1 MTDFAF
7 KRTVVADVDA
17 VLERLK
23 TALSAEGLGVLYTL
37 EFSDIIAEKTGH
49 HLQSRVVGL
58 GVCSP
63 DLARQAL
70 ELDPDIAALLPCGAF
85 VIGSRTGTE
94 VGFLDPALVLG
105 LTGNE
110 ALGPLGDQA
119 RTMFQRVLAAV

>member
-1 MTDFAF
+1 MTDFAL
-7 KRTVVADVDA
+7 KRTVTADVDT

-23 TALSAEGLGVLYTL
+23 TALTAEGLGVLYTL

-49 HLQSRVVGL
+49 HLPNRVVGL

-70 ELDPDIAALLPCGAF
+70 ELDPSIAALLPCGAF
-85 VIGSRTGTE
+85 VIESLVGTE
-94 VGFLDPALVLG
+94 VGFLDPAMALG

-110 ALGPLGDQA
+110 ALGPLGTQA
-119 RTMFQRVLAAV
+119 KTMFQRVLAAV

>member
-1 MTDFAF
+1 MPHFAL
-7 KRTVVADVDA
+7 KRTVAADVDA
-17 VLERLK
+17 VLDRLR
-23 TALSAEGLGVLYTL
+23 TALTAEGLGVLYTL

-49 HLQSRVVGL
+49 HLRGRVVGL

-85 VIGSRTGTE
+85 VIESRTGTE

-110 ALGPLGDQA
+110 ALVPLGAQA
-119 RTMFQRVLAAV
+119 RTMFQRVLASV

>member
-1 MTDFAF
+1 MTDFAL
-7 KRTVVADVDA
+7 KRTVEADVDA

-23 TALSAEGLGVLYTL
+23 TALTAEGLGVLYTL

-49 HLQSRVVGL
+49 QLPNRVVGL

-70 ELDPDIAALLPCGAF
+70 ELDPSIAALLPCGAF
-85 VIGSRTGTE
+85 VIDTQNGTE
-94 VGFLDPALVLG
+94 VGFLDPALALG

-119 RTMFQRVLAAV
+119 RMMLQRVLAEV

>member
-1 MTDFAF
+1 MTDFAL
-7 KRTVVADVDA
+7 KRTVTADVDA

-23 TALSAEGLGVLYTL
+23 TALMAEGLGVLYSL

-49 HLQSRVVGL
+49 RLRGRVVGL
-58 GVCSP
+58 GICSP

-70 ELDPDIAALLPCGAF
+70 ELDPDVAALLPCGAF
-85 VIGSRTGTE
+85 VIGTPAGTK

-110 ALGPLGDQA
+110 ALDPLGALA

>member
-1 MTDFAF
+1 MTDFAL
-7 KRTVVADVDA
+7 KRTVTGDVDS
-17 VLERLK
+17 VLERLR
-23 TALSAEGLGVLYTL
+23 TALLAEGLGVLYSL

-49 HLQSRVVGL
+49 RLRGRVVGL

-70 ELDPDIAALLPCGAF
+70 ELDPDVAALLPCGAF
-85 VIGSRTGTE
+85 VIGTSAGTE

-105 LTGNE
+105 LTGND
-110 ALGPLGDQA
+110 ALGPLGAQA

>member
-1 MTDFAF
+1 MTDFAL
-7 KRTVVADVDA
+7 KRTVTGDVDS

-23 TALSAEGLGVLYTL
+23 TALMAEGLGVLYTL

-49 HLQSRVVGL
+49 HLPNRVVGL

-70 ELDPDIAALLPCGAF
+70 ELDPSIAALLPCGAF
-85 VIGSRTGTE
+85 VIETSAGTE

-105 LTGNE
+105 LTGND
-110 ALGPLGDQA
+110 ALGPLGAQA

>member
-1 MTDFAF
+1 MTDFAL
-7 KRTVVADVDA
+7 KRTVTADVDT

-23 TALSAEGLGVLYTL
+23 TALTAEGLGVLYTL

-49 HLQSRVVGL
+49 RLRGRVVGL

-70 ELDPDIAALLPCGAF
+70 ELDPDVAALLPCGAF
-85 VIGSRTGTE
+85 VIESPAGAE

-110 ALGPLGDQA
+110 ALGPLGAQA
-119 RTMFQRVLAAV
+119 RTMFQRVLAEV